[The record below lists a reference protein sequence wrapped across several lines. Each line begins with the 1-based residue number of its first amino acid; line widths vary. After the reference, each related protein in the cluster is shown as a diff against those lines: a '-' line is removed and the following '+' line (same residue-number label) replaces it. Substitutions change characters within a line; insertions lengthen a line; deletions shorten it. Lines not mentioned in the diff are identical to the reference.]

1 MKTFANKIHSHKKG
15 SLLLELLIVIALLAI
30 ILATGSEAVFVSLQS
45 GKVSGERDV
54 AMALANEALEAT
66 RSATEEN
73 WLNTYLLT
81 RGAQYYATS
90 TASAGKWTLVSG
102 SQTILLNNA
111 TYARYVV
118 FSDVS
123 RDVTT
128 RNIETTYNADNK
140 DPSTQKVTVTVSW
153 PNADP
158 VTASEYLFRWKNKSC
173 GQGAGGWVGT
183 GGSGNT
189 VQACGTTTY
198 DTIDTTVST
207 SSGTLK
213 LI

>member
-1 MKTFANKIHSHKKG
+1 MQTSMFNIQHSTQKG
-15 SLLLELLIVIALLAI
+15 SLLLELLIVIALLAV

-54 AMALANEALEAT
+54 AMGLANEGLEAT

-90 TASAGKWTLVSG
+90 TAVAGKWTLASG
-102 SQTILLNNA
+102 SQTIVVNNA
-111 TYARYVV
+111 TYTRYVV
-118 FSDVS
+118 ISNVS
-123 RDVTT
+123 RDVPT
-128 RNIETTYNADNK
+128 RNIETTYVANDD
-140 DPSTQKVTVTVSW
+140 DPSTQKITVTVSW

-173 GQGAGGWVGT
+173 SQGSWVGT
-183 GGSGNT
+183 GGSGNA